1 MGYAEIK
8 KRKKEGMKMKKGKNI
23 NNALMV
29 VAGPIIG
36 LLYAVLFPFIGIAVL
51 AKLGL
56 QKVLAPVTVPGYAS
70 FGWRPSE
77 SYLAGKKKNKKDE

>member
-1 MGYAEIK
+1 M
-8 KRKKEGMKMKKGKNI
+8 KEGKKI
-23 NNALMV
+23 SNAVVV

-51 AKLGL
+51 VKLVV
-56 QKVLAPVTVPGYAS
+56 QKTLVPSTIPVYAS

-77 SYLAGKKKNKKDE
+77 SYLAGKKKNK